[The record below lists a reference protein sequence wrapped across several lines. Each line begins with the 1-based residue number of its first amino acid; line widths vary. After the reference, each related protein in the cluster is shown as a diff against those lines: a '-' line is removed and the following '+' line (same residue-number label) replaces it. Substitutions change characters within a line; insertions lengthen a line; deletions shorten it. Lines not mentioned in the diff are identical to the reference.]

1 MNIDFIR
8 KEKLILFECISGSKA
23 YGLSL
28 SHSDTDLKGVF
39 ILPKKIFFGLEEIEQ
54 VANETNDIVF
64 YELKRF
70 FQLLLRN
77 NPNILEL
84 LATPED
90 CVLYSHPTLESIKP
104 DHFLSR
110 LCNQTFA
117 GYAYSQIK
125 KAQGLNKKILNPI
138 DQERK
143 SVLDFCFVVQGQGSV
158 PLQQW
163 ISEMKFKQEECGL
176 VSVPHMR
183 DVFALYHSSQFDNAI
198 SLRGIYSGID
208 ANEVS
213 LSPVP
218 QGKDPL
224 AIMNFNKDG
233 YSKYCRDYK
242 EYWTWVEER
251 NDERYQNTLQHGK
264 KYDAKNMMHVFRL
277 LDMAEEIARYKKVN
291 VIRPN
296 REELLR
302 IRRGEFLY
310 EELLSRAL
318 EKIEQIRELF
328 ERSDLPDEPDQ
339 SKIEILLY
347 EMREKIYNERDE

>member
-1 MNIDFIR
+1 MNLDFIQ
-8 KEKLILFECISGSKA
+8 KEKLILFECISGSTA

-28 SHSDTDLKGVF
+28 PHSDTDVKGVF
-39 ILPKKIFFGLEEIEQ
+39 ILPKKIFYGLDDVEQ

-90 CVLYSHPTLESIKP
+90 CVLYRHPLFESIKP

-138 DQERK
+138 AQERK

-158 PLQQW
+158 PLGQW
-163 ISEMKFKQEECGL
+163 MLEMKFKQEECGL
-176 VSVPHMR
+176 VSIPHMR
-183 DVFALYHSSQFDNAI
+183 DVFALYHSSRFDEPV
-198 SLRGIYSGID
+198 SLRGIYSGIY
-208 ANEVS
+208 ANDVL
-213 LSPVP
+213 LSSVP
-218 QGKDPL
+218 KGKEPL
-224 AIMNFNKDG
+224 TIMNFNKDG
-233 YSKYCRDYK
+233 YSRYCRDYK

-251 NDERYQNTLQHGK
+251 NRERYQNTLQHGK
-264 KYDAKNMMHVFRL
+264 NYDAKNMMHVYRL

-291 VIRPN
+291 VRRPN

-302 IRRGEFLY
+302 IRKGEFDY
-310 EELLSRAL
+310 EELLIRAQ
-318 EKIEQIRELF
+318 EKIEQISELF
-328 ERSDLPDEPDQ
+328 KRSDLPDEPDE
-339 SKIEILLY
+339 SMIEILLS
-347 EMREKIYNERDE
+347 EMRQKIYNERKE